1 MLVLCLFVAFIF
13 FYRVK
18 YDKTQQYFMTKEY
31 SDNWKG
37 ILCIMIMI
45 SHILE
50 LYHWPNILYN
60 IHSFAYIFVALFFMF
75 SGYGLK
81 YSYNHNQD
89 YMKSF
94 VSKRLL
100 RVYIP
105 YLLCNILVDI
115 ILRKVILLPEEFGL
129 SDIVEMIFGVNARWF
144 IQVLL
149 ILYLIFWVSFKF
161 FPKQG
166 NKIVFIAIFIFIII
180 GACLKIDK
188 QRYGSLI
195 PFAFGIVM
203 ADRIN
208 DIRLK
213 KINLVKVICAIIL
226 AGIFEIFYY
235 FNKEAIWLGTVLFRN
250 CLCVAIVIGF
260 LELSKIIKNGNV
272 ISGFFGKISYEFF
285 LVHIAALLIVKY
297 RLSFLP
303 IDVQAIII
311 FVFSTVL
318 AYVMNIIDKSAVNF
332 ISSFTT
338 KRIINK

>member
-1 MLVLCLFVAFIF
+1 M
-13 FYRVK
+13 
-18 YDKTQQYFMTKEY
+18 
-31 SDNWKG
+31 
-37 ILCIMIMI
+37 
-45 SHILE
+45 
-50 LYHWPNILYN
+50 
-60 IHSFAYIFVALFFMF
+60 
-75 SGYGLK
+75 
-81 YSYNHNQD
+81 
-89 YMKSF
+89 
-94 VSKRLL
+94 
-100 RVYIP
+100 
-105 YLLCNILVDI
+105 
-115 ILRKVILLPEEFGL
+115 
-129 SDIVEMIFGVNARWF
+129 
-144 IQVLL
+144 

>member
-1 MLVLCLFVAFIF
+1 MLGLCLFVTFLF

-18 YDKTQQYFMTKEY
+18 FDEAQQYFMTKEY

-81 YSYNHNQD
+81 YSYNHNPD
-89 YMKSF
+89 YIKVF
-94 VSKRLL
+94 ISKRWL

-105 YLLCNILVDI
+105 YLLCNIFVDL
-115 ILRKVILLPEEFGL
+115 ILRKVILLPEEFGVT
-129 SDIVEMIFGVNARWF
+129 DIVEMIFCVNARWF

-166 NKIVFIAIFIFIII
+166 NIIVFVSIFIFIIV

-203 ADRIN
+203 ADGIN
-208 DIRLK
+208 DIRLR
-213 KINLVKVICAIIL
+213 KINKVKASFAIVL
-226 AGIFEIFYY
+226 AGVFEILYAL
-235 FNKEAIWLGTVLFRN
+235 NKESIWLGTVLFRN
-250 CLCVAIVIGF
+250 CLCVVIVIGF
-260 LELSKIIKNGNV
+260 LEISKIIKNNNP
-272 ISGFFGKISYEFF
+272 ISRFFGKISYEFF

-297 RLSFLP
+297 RLAFLP

-311 FVFSTVL
+311 FAFSTAI
-318 AYVMNIIDKSAVNF
+318 AYVMNIVDKRVINILSKVNF
-332 ISSFTT
+332 KI
-338 KRIINK
+338 

>member
-13 FYRVK
+13 FFRVK
-18 YDKTQQYFMTKEY
+18 FDKSQQYFMTKGY

-81 YSYNHNQD
+81 YNYNCNPE
-89 YMKSF
+89 YMKAF
-94 VSKRLL
+94 ISKRLL
-100 RVYIP
+100 KVYIP

-115 ILRKVILLPEEFGL
+115 ILRKVILLPEEVGF
-129 SDIVEMIFGVNARWF
+129 SDIVEMIFCINARWF
-144 IQVLL
+144 IQVLF

-161 FPKQG
+161 FPRQG
-166 NKIVFIAIFIFIII
+166 NKIVFIAIFVFIIV

-195 PFAFGIVM
+195 PFIFGIVM

-213 KINLVKVICAIIL
+213 KIKVLKIICAIVL
-226 AGIFEIFYY
+226 AGTFEILYY
-235 FNKEAIWLGTVLFRN
+235 YNKEAIWLGTVLFRN

-260 LELSKIIKNGNV
+260 LELTKIIKNGNV
-272 ISGFFGKISYEFF
+272 ISGFYGKISYEFF
-285 LVHIAALLIVKY
+285 LVHIAVLLIVKH
-297 RLSFLP
+297 RLSFLS
-303 IDVQAIII
+303 IDIQAIII

-318 AYVMNIIDKSAVNF
+318 AYVMNMIDKRVIKS
-332 ISSFTT
+332 ISNITL
-338 KRIINK
+338 KNKL